1 MTSALGFVASNRP
14 MEVLF
19 ARGQMAYSL
28 GFHIV
33 FAAIG
38 IAMPMLMVAAEIRG
52 RRTGN
57 AHDLELARRWAKG
70 TAVFFAVGAV
80 SGTVLAFELGLL
92 FPRFM
97 EHAGPIIGMPFSLE
111 GIAFFTEAI
120 FLGLYLYGWDRLRPA
135 VHAACG
141 AVVAL
146 AGVASASFVI
156 IANAWMNAPAGFRVA
171 ADGSLVDIDP
181 IAAMGT
187 PFAPHEILHGVL
199 AAIMATAMAV
209 AAIHAWALLRVPGAA
224 LHRRALGLALALVIP
239 TALAQPVVGHQA
251 GQMVARHQPAKLA
264 AMEGLERTQ
273 ARAPMR
279 LGPIEIPGMLSW
291 LATGDADATVQGL
304 EEFAPEDRPPATIVA
319 VAHKVMIGLGT
330 AAAGY
335 AALTLLLLLRR
346 RRLPDARWWLW
357 STVLLGPAGMIA
369 MEAGWTVTE
378 VGRQPWTI
386 HGVLRTEDAATT
398 VTGLWLPFTLFAL
411 VYLGL
416 AVVCAIVLARQV
428 RQTVPA
434 PGDAS

>member
-1 MTSALGFVASNRP
+1 
-14 MEVLF
+14 MELLF

-28 GFHIV
+28 AFHII

-38 IAMPMLMVAAEIRG
+38 IAMPILMVAAELRG
-52 RRTGN
+52 RRSGDP
-57 AHDLELARRWAKG
+57 HDLELARRWAKG

-97 EHAGPIIGMPFSLE
+97 EHAGPIVGMPFSLE

-146 AGVASASFVI
+146 AGIASATFVI
-156 IANAWMNAPAGFRVA
+156 IANAWMNAPAGFRVTG
-171 ADGSLVDIDP
+171 DGALVDIDP

-187 PFAPHEILHGVL
+187 PFAPHEIVHGVL
-199 AAIMATAMAV
+199 AAVMATGMAV
-209 AAIHAWALLRVPGAA
+209 AAIHAWALLRAPGAP
-224 LHRRALGLALALVIP
+224 LHRRALGLALALALP
-239 TALAQPVVGHQA
+239 AALAQPVVGHHA

-264 AMEGLERTQ
+264 AMEGIEQTE
-273 ARAPMR
+273 AGVPMR
-279 LGPIEIPGMLSW
+279 LGPIEIPGLVSW
-291 LATGDADATVQGL
+291 LATGDAGATLRGL
-304 EEFAPEDRPPATIVA
+304 EDLPAADRPPAGIVGA
-319 VAHKVMIGLGT
+319 AHKIMVGLGS
-330 AAAGY
+330 AAA
-335 AALTLLLLLRR
+335 AWATITLMLLLRR

-416 AVVCAIVLARQV
+416 AVVCGIVLVRQV
-428 RQTVPA
+428 RQTVPPA
-434 PGDAS
+434 EAA

>member
-1 MTSALGFVASNRP
+1 MASNRAV
-14 MEVLF
+14 ELLF

-28 GFHIV
+28 AFHII

-38 IAMPMLMVAAEIRG
+38 IAMPILMVAAELRG
-52 RRTGN
+52 RRSGDP
-57 AHDLELARRWAKG
+57 HDLELARRWAKG

-97 EHAGPIIGMPFSLE
+97 EHAGPIVGMPFSLE

-120 FLGLYLYGWDRLRPA
+120 FLGLYLYGWDRLRPS

-141 AVVAL
+141 GVVAI
-146 AGVASASFVI
+146 AGIASATFVI

-171 ADGSLVDIDP
+171 EGGALVDIDP

-187 PFAPHEILHGVL
+187 PFAPHEIVHGVL
-199 AAIMATAMAV
+199 AAVMATGMAV
-209 AAIHAWALLRVPGAA
+209 AAIHAWALLRAPDAA
-224 LHRRALGLALALVIP
+224 LHRRALGLALALALP
-239 TALAQPVVGHQA
+239 AALAQPIVGHHA

-264 AMEGLERTQ
+264 AMEGLEHTE
-273 ARAPMR
+273 AGASMR
-279 LGPIEIPGMLSW
+279 LGPIEIPGLVSW
-291 LATGDADATVQGL
+291 LATGDAGATLRGL
-304 EEFAPEDRPPATIVA
+304 DDFPAEDRPPAGVVEA
-319 VAHKVMIGLGT
+319 AHKIMVGLGS
-330 AAAGY
+330 AAAAY
-335 AALTLLLLLRR
+335 ATITLMLLLRR
-346 RRLPDARWWLW
+346 RRLPTARWWLW
-357 STVLLGPAGMIA
+357 STVLVGPAGMIA

-386 HGVLRTEDAATT
+386 YGVLRTEDAATT

-416 AVVCAIVLARQV
+416 AVVCGIVLVRQV
-428 RQTVPA
+428 RQTVPSEA
-434 PGDAS
+434 A